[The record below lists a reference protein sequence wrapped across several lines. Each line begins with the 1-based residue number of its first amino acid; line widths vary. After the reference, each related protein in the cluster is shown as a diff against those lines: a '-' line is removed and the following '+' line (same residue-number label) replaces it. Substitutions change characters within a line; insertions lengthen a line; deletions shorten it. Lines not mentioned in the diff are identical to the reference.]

1 MKRSFL
7 AFVTAGVLVTA
18 GLAVTG
24 GTAAAAADPPS
35 TIHVATMSCGGAQ
48 DGSEAKPYCTIAQAI
63 AFAVP
68 GQTIAVREGT
78 YFGTEVP
85 RSGEPGKPITLAAR
99 PSSMGTAVTIIGE
112 PAFHFAGVHDVV
124 VDGFLTNTG
133 GPGVVVENSSDV
145 MFTNGR
151 ITASSGP
158 GVEIKGDSRR
168 VTVSSTLTNVSRGPA
183 FAVGGGATDTLLAAN
198 SVRGIRYTG
207 VAPYPAV
214 AVADAPRTTVINNT
228 IVTDCLAGVDVSGE
242 SAGFALVNSI
252 VRTTTVSTPGR
263 CSGSPAP
270 DPANVVPV
278 TVAGA
283 ATSDGTIDYN
293 VIDPG
298 HGGALYS
305 WAGATFAD
313 PSALHAAAGQ
323 AAHDLKTDPKLAGVA
338 DTSFGLRPGSP
349 AIDSALA
356 TAPRLPATDL
366 RGNAHADNPDAANGG
381 GGYVDRGA
389 TEVVP
394 TPTVSSKIV
403 HAAGGG
409 ALDAVVTTTRTY
421 PWPTDGPIG
430 TFSFRGDGPATVINR
445 TGSARLTFGNAG
457 AACAMVILSLYG
469 FPTAASAYYD
479 SPCVMLGGGYAAV
492 TPQRV
497 LDTRSA
503 IGRPGTTP
511 LSGGQQVDF
520 AIPGAAATAS
530 AVVLNVTVTN
540 PQSPGSLRVM
550 RSDLFEPVGANLH
563 FVANETIANL
573 VTVPVRNGKVSIY
586 NDSAGTS
593 HVLADLVGYYA
604 NTPNGLTAATP
615 ARVLDTRSAVGV
627 PGTSPVGPQGRVVVD
642 VSSRVPAGTTA
653 VVLNLTVTKPT
664 QSGHITLFPNGSA
677 VPTAS
682 NLNFVAG
689 QTVNNMAIAPV
700 VGGKIALAH
709 GGSGTVHVIADLAG
723 WFAPG
728 AGGTFLP
735 TYRRHLFEPGQNA
748 GGLIGPGQSA
758 RVFVNKSDCGST
770 SCEPRTAVVA
780 NLTVDNA
787 GAAGYLSI
795 YPYGQPK
802 PVVSVLNFNK
812 GQTVSTQATVGVAED
827 SFMIFNSS
835 STTVEVFVDQFGFYF
850 GSVA

>member
-1 MKRSFL
+1 MRVVRGIAL
-7 AFVTAGVLVTA
+7 LGVGVLLTA
-18 GLAVTG
+18 GLSVAG
-24 GTAAAAADPPS
+24 GAAAAADPPS
-35 TIHVATMSCGGAQ
+35 TIHVAQSCGGVQ
-48 DGSEAKPYCTIAQAI
+48 DGSETKPYCTIGQAI

-85 RSGEPGKPITLAAR
+85 RSGEAGKPITLAAR
-99 PSSMGTAVTIIGE
+99 PSSLGTAVTIIGE
-112 PAFHFAGVHDVV
+112 PAFRFSGVHDVV
-124 VDGFLTNTG
+124 VDGFITNTG

-145 MFTNGR
+145 TFTNGR
-151 ITASSGP
+151 ISAVSGP

-168 VTVSSTLTNVSRGPA
+168 VTVSATLANVTRGPA

-198 SVRGIRYTG
+198 SIRGIRYTG
-207 VAPYPAV
+207 VPPYPAV
-214 AVADAPRTTVINNT
+214 AVAGAPRTTIINNT
-228 IVTDCLAGVDVSGE
+228 IVTDCLTGVDVSGD

-263 CSGSPAP
+263 CAGSPAP
-270 DPANVVPV
+270 DPASVLPV
-278 TVAGA
+278 AVTGA
-283 ATSDGTIDYN
+283 ATSDGQIDYN

-305 WAGATFAD
+305 WAGMTFPD
-313 PSALHAAAGQ
+313 PSALHAATGQ
-323 AAHDLKTDPKLAGVA
+323 AAHDLRADPKLGAVA

-349 AIDSALA
+349 AIDSAKA
-356 TAPRLPATDL
+356 TAPRLPAIDL
-366 RGNAHADNPDAANGG
+366 RGNAHADNPDAGNSG

-389 TEVVP
+389 IEIVP
-394 TPTVSSKIV
+394 TPTVTTTIV
-403 HAAGGG
+403 HAPGGG
-409 ALDAVVTTTRTY
+409 ALDAVVTSSRTY

-430 TFSFRGDGPATVINR
+430 TFSFRGDGPASVINR
-445 TGSARLTFGNAG
+445 TGTARLTFGNAG
-457 AACAMVILSLYG
+457 AACATTMLSLDG
-469 FPTAASAYYD
+469 FRSTSLAYSD
-479 SPCVMLGGGYAAV
+479 APCVMLGGGYAAV

-530 AVVLNVTVTN
+530 AVVLNVTVTQ
-540 PQSPGSLRVM
+540 PQSSGSLRVM

-563 FVANETIANL
+563 FVANQTIANL

-586 NDSAGTS
+586 NDSPGTS

-615 ARVLDTRSAVGV
+615 ARVLDTRSAIGV

-653 VVLNLTVTKPT
+653 VVLNLTVTQST

-700 VGGKIALAH
+700 VEGKIAFAH

-728 AGGTFLP
+728 AGSTLLP
-735 TYRRHLFEPGQNA
+735 TYRSHLFEPGQNA
-748 GGLIGPGQSA
+748 GGLIGPGQSV
-758 RVFVNKSDCGST
+758 RIFVNKTWCGS
-770 SCEPRTAVVA
+770 SACEPRKAVVA
-780 NLTVDNA
+780 NLTVDTA

-802 PVVSVLNFNK
+802 PVVSVLNFTK

-827 SFMIFNSS
+827 SFMVFNSS
-835 STTVEVFVDQFGFYF
+835 SATVEVFVDQFGLYF
-850 GSVA
+850 GSMA